1 MRALALLILAASPLS
16 AQTCELRDATP
27 VTCLALEYVRA
38 LSTMAQAEETSKVEA
53 RSDSD
58 KVVSG
63 FYALKTRMNTEWFIR
78 LQLHKYR
85 VSKDAKAATA
95 GTYADQV
102 FAVFYVWDST
112 SEANLRRI
120 VRMKSSVAE
129 MQELTA
135 EYEVHGDESL
145 KLLFATAGEIL
156 DASLIIEGP
165 STPITKRRMTI
176 GQRDQIVAEI
186 DRAFAGHLSIE
197 PDGLWYSG
205 WAATA
210 ANIRDNLL
218 EKGWLYMRTP

>member
-1 MRALALLILAASPLS
+1 
-16 AQTCELRDATP
+16 
-27 VTCLALEYVRA
+27 
-38 LSTMAQAEETSKVEA
+38 MAQAEEASKEEA

-63 FYALKTRMNTEWFIR
+63 FYGLKTRMNAERFIR

-85 VSKDAKAATA
+85 VSRDAKAATA

-102 FAVFYVWDST
+102 FAVFYGWDST
-112 SEANLRRI
+112 AEANLRRI

-156 DASLIIEGP
+156 DASLIVEGP
-165 STPITKRRMTI
+165 AIPVTKRRMTI

-186 DRAFAGHLSIE
+186 DHAFAGHLSVE

-210 ANIRDNLL
+210 ANIRDSLL
-218 EKGWLYMRTP
+218 DKGWKYSQ